1 MPALSLSIQERP
13 FSFPSEIQQ
22 DPLLERWDDQCGK
35 EYGFGIRKN
44 SEYWMTFYRAGTF
57 VVQDGD
63 PEVSG
68 FPEPGADLQRFRE
81 LFFYVV
87 VPWMI
92 QRQEWECLHASAVL
106 AGSGVVMFTG
116 PSGRGKSTMARAF
129 CDHGAVPYADDAAPF
144 LVRGDSVLCA
154 RIPQPLKLRE
164 PAASHFT
171 APKLPVHQDDSEI
184 RWDLKPTLR
193 PLSVI
198 YWLDRMTEGGAQG
211 GAVIEAL
218 SQMSA
223 FRLLLEE
230 AHCISMSDSSCN
242 RKMVRNYLSLARLS
256 PVFRLSVPARLDA
269 IPKVVKRIQEHQ
281 QSLPRF

>member
-1 MPALSLSIQERP
+1 MPPLSLSIQEGP
-13 FSFPSEIQQ
+13 FAFPSEIEE
-22 DPLLERWDDQCGK
+22 DPLLERWDDQWGK
-35 EYGFGIRKN
+35 EYGFGLKKN
-44 SEYWMTFYRAGTF
+44 SQYWMKFHRAGTF

-63 PEVSG
+63 AEVSG

-106 AGSGVVMFTG
+106 TRAGVVMFTG

-144 LVRGDSVLCA
+144 LVTDDSVLCA
-154 RIPQPLKLRE
+154 CIPQPLKLRE
-164 PAASHFT
+164 PAASHFAT
-171 APKLPVHQDDSEI
+171 PRWTFYQDASEV

-198 YWLDRMTEGGAQG
+198 YCLDRMREGAGQG
-211 GAVIEAL
+211 GAVIEPISRAT
-218 SQMSA
+218 A

-242 RKMVRNYLSLARLS
+242 RKMVRNYLSVARIS
-256 PVFRLSVPARLDA
+256 PVFRLSFPARLDA
-269 IPKVVKRIQEHQ
+269 IPKVVRRIQEHQ
-281 QSLPRF
+281 ESLPRF